1 MCVTERCT
9 KVYVPAEIFFTRIH
23 LIGIFIIEVVRLT
36 GDFPVTII
44 ILYLIFF
51 SQDLRF
57 IKSQEKQASG
67 MRRENEIL
75 IQRHK
80 SDGRTVPYRVVDQP
94 NKLLLD
100 EWNRVVAVFVQGQA
114 WQFKGWPISSDPAV
128 IFSQSKNFNVDLSKF
143 ALVVSFIFTG
153 ALILI

>member
-1 MCVTERCT
+1 
-9 KVYVPAEIFFTRIH
+9 
-23 LIGIFIIEVVRLT
+23 
-36 GDFPVTII
+36 
-44 ILYLIFF
+44 
-51 SQDLRF
+51 
-57 IKSQEKQASG
+57 

-128 IFSQSKNFNVDLSKF
+128 IFSQSKNFNVDLSRF

-153 ALILI
+153 ALILIELVVSLK